1 MVLTVWSET
10 GGVEGVFDFSL
21 LPGSSEL
28 RRAFAAAL
36 DRKCGPGGT
45 WRAYATCRAGYYAIR
60 EFLRW
65 ADCQDD
71 PVRTVG
77 EITPAMW
84 SSWRLA
90 TPATANGRNC
100 LGMVRALIP
109 QVPGVSTD
117 TVKAVERRMPPVVAP
132 QEASYSYAEFT
143 EIRTRAAATFNNAL
157 VRIRTNREHLR
168 RWRDGEFEPDSSE
181 WLVGDAL
188 DQVLRTGDAPLM
200 PNAKV
205 RTIRKHYRRALGGR
219 SPEKTWGRL
228 YLTRTEAFAA
238 AVLLVASGSW
248 NHSVLDAMTVP
259 TTNTAIADDLDIHT
273 VEIRKPRRPV
283 RSRYTTNNLIDH
295 GEGSP
300 GRLLSQVIEA
310 TDPARY
316 TLALQGRPTDRLL
329 VCRLNRGWRDGSAF
343 QLGIPA
349 SVHDPEIGSPACGHI
364 SLRRIRRTV
373 QVLIRK
379 EPAQNS
385 RDTHESVYVMRDP
398 ATKHDAAATIAQGLT
413 DAVEHARVIGA
424 MRVAFGDVDAL
435 IELSDN
441 PELAKAIGDGTL
453 DTATAACTDFT
464 HSPFSEPELPCTA
477 SFLLCLA
484 CPNAIA
490 TRRHLPRLV
499 HLREALDELRGVV
512 DSAVWS
518 QDWHEHHL
526 RVSALLDNHTTP
538 EERAAALVDLSDADR
553 ATIGKL
559 LRRRL
564 DP

>member
-1 MVLTVWSET
+1 M
-10 GGVEGVFDFSL
+10 
-21 LPGSSEL
+21 
-28 RRAFAAAL
+28 
-36 DRKCGPGGT
+36 
-45 WRAYATCRAGYYAIR
+45 
-60 EFLRW
+60 
-65 ADCQDD
+65 
-71 PVRTVG
+71 
-77 EITPAMW
+77 
-84 SSWRLA
+84 
-90 TPATANGRNC
+90 
-100 LGMVRALIP
+100 
-109 QVPGVSTD
+109 
-117 TVKAVERRMPPVVAP
+117 
-132 QEASYSYAEFT
+132 
-143 EIRTRAAATFNNAL
+143 
-157 VRIRTNREHLR
+157 
-168 RWRDGEFEPDSSE
+168 
-181 WLVGDAL
+181 VGDAL
-188 DQVLRTGDAPLM
+188 DHVLRTGDVPLTDHRTRV
-200 PNAKV
+200 V
-205 RTIRKHYRRALGGR
+205 RKPYRRALGGR

-228 YLTRTEAFAA
+228 YLTRTEVFAA
-238 AVLLVASGSW
+238 AVLLVASESW
-248 NHSVLDAMTVP
+248 NHSVLNAMTVP
-259 TTNTAIADDLDIHT
+259 TANPAIADDLDVHT

-283 RSRYTTNNLIDH
+283 RSRYTTNNLIDN
-295 GEGSP
+295 GADSP

-316 TLALQGRPTDRLL
+316 TLTLQGRPTDRLL
-329 VCRLNRGWRDGSAF
+329 VCRLNRARHDGSAF
-343 QLGIPA
+343 LLGIPA

-364 SLRRIRRTV
+364 SLRRLRRTV

-398 ATKHDAAATIAQGLT
+398 ATRDDAAATIAQGLT

-424 MRVAFGDVDAL
+424 MRVAFGDIDAL

-441 PELAKAIGDGTL
+441 PELAKAIRDGTL

-526 RVSALLDNHTTP
+526 RVSAVLDNHTTP
-538 EERAAALVDLSDADR
+538 EERSAARADLSDADR
-553 ATIGKL
+553 ATIDKL